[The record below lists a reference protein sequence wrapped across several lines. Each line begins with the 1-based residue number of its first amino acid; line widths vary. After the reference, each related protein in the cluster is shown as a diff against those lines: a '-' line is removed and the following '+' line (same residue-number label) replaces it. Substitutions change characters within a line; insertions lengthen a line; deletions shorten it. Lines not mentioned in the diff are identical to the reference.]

1 MRLAIRGQAGNM
13 RPSMRKGLAA
23 VACTCVLLLAGCNQ
37 IAARDLVRE
46 GNAAY
51 EAGRFE
57 EAIDKYTASLEHEP
71 DGVTVFWNRA
81 CAAESLVL
89 SLKDAANEQQRE
101 ARKKWADLALG
112 DLQKWSESLEAPT
125 DEDKK
130 AAHDHRLAVLKA
142 DARCDDL
149 IAYWMDKQRQAP
161 NDEDLYTVIAR
172 TFDETCVQPEKADEW
187 YVKRTEDFGDK
198 SEKAWYSLAVRRFD
212 PLFPDPVSGLPYNA
226 SLGEAERIKIA
237 EEVIAHLDKATKLRP
252 DYRDPYV
259 WRAMAYTQRSLARTY
274 DETSQE
280 PDQKL
285 LALLAREDL
294 MLAWR
299 EQKAVCDI
307 DSIPDCA
314 TIVTGTDLTT
324 KASELAGKRI
334 QVKGKVVAATLGE
347 ATTGANGDITYTFD
361 VEVEIPPPDPAAAA
375 AAAANAPKPKKPK
388 KPKAG
393 DPAAEVPAA
402 PTIALLKVKY
412 TFPAPTPE
420 PAVDAADGA
429 PASPEAGDPLADFK
443 VSVDEI
449 VKLWREGDALDF
461 SGTLEGGTLSAVESP
476 PMACCPPP
484 PLTDAEITAE
494 REQRK
499 MLEQTIADAAAAATP
514 AEPKGGK

>member
-1 MRLAIRGQAGNM
+1 M

-23 VACTCVLLLAGCNQ
+23 VACTCVLLLAGCNK

-57 EAIDKYTASLEHEP
+57 EAIEKYSASLEHEP

-89 SLKDAANEQQRE
+89 SLKDAANEQQRD
-101 ARKKWADLALG
+101 ARKKWADMALG
-112 DLQKWSESLEAPT
+112 DLKTWSESLEAPT
-125 DEDKK
+125 DEDLK
-130 AAHDHRLAVLKA
+130 AVHDHRLAVLKA

-172 TFDETCVQPEKADEW
+172 TFDETCAQPEKADEW
-187 YVKRTEDFGDK
+187 YVKRTQDFGDK

-212 PLFPDPVSGLPYNA
+212 PLFPDPASGLPYNSTIA
-226 SLGEAERIKIA
+226 EAERIKIA
-237 EEVIAHLDKATKLRP
+237 EEVIAHLDKATKIRP

-259 WRAMAYTQRSLARTY
+259 WRAMAYTQRSLARTF

-294 MLAWR
+294 MLAWK

-307 DSIPDCA
+307 DAIPDCP
-314 TIVTGTDLTT
+314 TVVTGADLTT

-334 QVKGKVVAATLGE
+334 QVKGKVVAATLGD
-347 ATTGANGDITYTFD
+347 ATTATNGDITYTFD
-361 VEVEIPPPDPAAAA
+361 VEVEIPKPDPAAAA
-375 AAAANAPKPKKPK
+375 PEETGKGKKGKPGKK
-388 KPKAG
+388 G
-393 DPAAEVPAA
+393 DPAAETPEA

-412 TFPAPTPE
+412 TFPAPVLD
-420 PAVDAADGA
+420 PAA
-429 PASPEAGDPLADFK
+429 PPAEGTDPTADFK
-443 VSVDEI
+443 ASVDEI
-449 VKLWREGDALDF
+449 VKLWKEGGGLDF
-461 SGTLEGGTLSAVESP
+461 SGTLESGTLSVVEAP

-484 PLTDAEITAE
+484 PLTDAELTAE

-499 MLEQTIADAAAAATP
+499 QLEAALAAAEAGESP
-514 AEPKGGK
+514 AGKKGGK